1 MKYSDAGVNVEAGDQ
16 ASKAFYAAAKR
27 TWKNRVQ
34 TGFDDFSGLRYVQP
48 PVGCVMGENVDGVGT
63 KTEVAERLGKFDTL
77 GFDLL
82 AMVCDDAVV
91 RGGEPF
97 YVTNVLDVNQ
107 IQSKPLLQLAQ
118 GLEAAAIE
126 AGVAVVNGEIA
137 ELGTKVGGFG
147 SFCLN
152 WTSSCTWFAKK
163 ERLISGKAV
172 KAGHAIVAL
181 KEDSFRSNGLSL
193 ARKIMEKHFGKNW
206 HEEDRKLAEQILSPS
221 KLYTRFAVSLFGG
234 VDGQPAAHV
243 SAMAHVTGGGIPGK
257 LGRALKPSGG
267 LGAELSDLFEPCN
280 AMKTLIEM
288 GGVAESE
295 AYKAW
300 NMGNGFLVVTDEPDA
315 VLKQAK
321 KFKLEAKTVGHVT
334 KTPAVHINGKE

>member
-1 MKYSDAGVNVEAGDQ
+1 M
-16 ASKAFYAAAKR
+16 
-27 TWKNRVQ
+27 
-34 TGFDDFSGLRYVQP
+34 
-48 PVGCVMGENVDGVGT
+48 
-63 KTEVAERLGKFDTL
+63 
-77 GFDLL
+77 
-82 AMVCDDAVV
+82 
-91 RGGEPF
+91 
-97 YVTNVLDVNQ
+97 
-107 IQSKPLLQLAQ
+107 
-118 GLEAAAIE
+118 
-126 AGVAVVNGEIA
+126 
-137 ELGTKVGGFG
+137 
-147 SFCLN
+147 
-152 WTSSCTWFAKK
+152 
-163 ERLISGKAV
+163 